1 MKNIKKDATVIEN
14 IGKILLDV
22 RRPLKE
28 RFRALFTLR
37 NIGGEL
43 AIRCIEK
50 CFLDTSALLK
60 HECAYCLGQMQ
71 DSLAIPKLESILEDV
86 SEEPIVRHEAAEA
99 LAAIGLKTSLPVLR
113 KYINDPCVEV
123 SETCQLAVRK
133 MEECDTDENAQSEN
147 PFQSIDPALPLPKAS
162 YDSIDQLE
170 KILLDDSQPL
180 YRRYQAMFSLR
191 NINSKE
197 SAVAL
202 AKGLSCGSALFKH
215 EVAYVLGQM
224 QNEATVKQ
232 LAGVLFDETQHEMV
246 RHECAEALGA
256 IATDE
261 CMDILNRYLKDE
273 KRVVRESCEIALD
286 MCDYEN
292 SKEFQYAD
300 ALIKAMS

>member
-1 MKNIKKDATVIEN
+1 MENVKENVTIIEN

-22 RRPLKE
+22 ERPLKE

-50 CFLDTSALLK
+50 CFSDSSALLK

-71 DSLAIPKLESILEDV
+71 DPQAVPKLESVLEDL

-99 LAAIGLKTSLPVLR
+99 LAAIGQNASLPLLR

-133 MEECDTDENAQSEN
+133 MEESDTEVSTRSKN
-147 PFQSIDPALPLPKAS
+147 PFQSVDPALPLPKAS

-180 YRRYQAMFSLR
+180 YGRYQAMFSLR

-224 QNEATVKQ
+224 QNDATVKQ
-232 LAGVLFDETQHEMV
+232 LAEVLFDETQHEMV

-256 IATDE
+256 IATEE
-261 CMDILNRYLKDE
+261 CMNILNCYLKDE
-273 KRVVRESCEIALD
+273 KRVVRESCEVALD

-300 ALIKAMS
+300 SLIKAMS